1 MAQPQTAT
9 RPSTA
14 PALLSDADI
23 FGDGPARASTG
34 LLGDGDVFG
43 APASRADGLL
53 SDDDVFGKP
62 EPVAFG
68 SIARGWNRLQ
78 QAGATMAGEIGLM
91 SPEDVAASIA
101 ADEAD
106 LAQYPVPEGV
116 QKGLGEILDAEG
128 ISGAARA
135 IWRNLGVLPSVI
147 GESLPMALP
156 GIAIGAATAPL
167 GGVGAVG
174 GIALGSGVTE
184 YADSLLGYMRDQGI
198 DPNDAGAVAGALRNP
213 EFMAEAR
220 TYAAKRGMAIGT
232 FDALTAGLAGR
243 VGSTILRAGQT
254 ARRVAGAGAATA
266 GIEAAGGAG
275 GEAAA
280 QLATDGQ
287 INPGSVA
294 LEGIAE
300 VVPGMGEAAIAAP
313 RSRAGATPSA
323 SVAYQVGDDV
333 VLNDGPIDGVPGD
346 PRHGQSAKIT
356 RAGTDANGQTRFEL
370 TFEDGSTALVTDRLL
385 QRPAG
390 AAPAPSAE
398 TPSQPAPVPGGTD
411 PADVVY
417 SAETEPLAPL
427 GGRAQPAPVT
437 DTGATASPVE
447 RATLR
452 RAGNTDDEIDAMS
465 PAERANDVAQAARAG
480 VSPSDDDVAAAR
492 SYEMPAARD
501 AVSPRDALRGPI
513 TIDRLADAGRA
524 VVQDMVAGRTT
535 DAPSSTD
542 RIQRGPVATRD
553 ALLSDADVFGLPNT
567 RAPEAATMPAIADPR
582 EVGSGLDARRTM
594 PPASDAPTPAE
605 PERTR
610 APIARRVVSDDT
622 ALTSSGREVPVQ
634 YAVVEAADLI
644 TSQRSGGG
652 RNPDYP
658 SELQPRDRTR
668 ATSQKQISDIAQN
681 LQPRLLDQSPRASD
695 GAPIIAPDGVVESG
709 NGRVMA
715 LRRVYARDQEA
726 ATRYRDYLAQQGYPV
741 DGMSQPV
748 LVRVRGGE
756 LDADQRQAFTREAN
770 ERDTLAMSATE
781 RAMADAAALSPGTLA
796 LYRGG
801 DIDLAGNRDFV
812 RAFSRQVVGANEQAA
827 MVDATGALSQEAARR
842 MQGALLA
849 KAYGAADVVASLIE
863 STDTNIRAI
872 GGALMD
878 VAGEWAQMRTEAA
891 NGTIATTVDQ
901 TSRLLDAVRTVQR
914 ARAEG
919 RALALLVGQRDIFS
933 GSAMHP
939 VAEAFLRLMFRNTA
953 SWTMPMGR
961 ERLADALRFYIAE
974 ARKTQPGIDLLGE
987 PAPGADRILK
997 LAEDRQRGPEQDQQ
1011 AGFAFGGRHANVA
1024 AGPDAGA
1031 RREGGAVEDQPR
1043 PQAARGESP
1052 ARESGAAG
1060 QVAEQARVRLGNG
1073 ETREIGGGILPRT
1086 GLAVANAYADGQVY
1100 IGRPG
1105 EQHFTVH
1112 ERYPHADR
1120 GDPEA
1125 TGFVTP
1131 DGQFLNRAEALA
1143 WTEAQGQPVRPSS
1156 NMGRNLDALDYRE
1169 QVQSRGRPSAE
1180 RPGQRHRAS
1189 DDVSAPDGGDPFTV
1203 REGRLTVEFPDAFHR
1218 RLFDLGKRI
1227 ATRLE
1232 ISTSAAVHGEFDPV
1246 SPAGA
1251 ERAETSQLLN
1261 AMGDFLPGRNSPE
1274 QLADTAVEYYGQ
1286 IADEAASAP
1295 ASKTSTDA
1303 PEVVDPDLSDAWRR
1317 ELRARSREGGEP
1329 LYALRPSGSQ
1339 EDVPVIDVTAKFDG
1353 SDFPAERR
1361 RAQLWAKANIRGK
1374 FRNAGTGWDI
1384 EVGANGIKK
1393 STSGVRVAA
1402 DLDALQAVPEL
1413 LRTAAVV
1420 DSTPGNRE
1428 GIVASHR
1435 LVGAIS
1441 IAGRLRRVLVTVL
1454 EDRDGHR
1461 FYDQHSTDEGPAGL
1475 AEGRPA
1481 LRSGTDQ
1488 RAEARPTVNV
1498 GALLD
1503 GVKPAANADT
1513 AELGDALR
1521 AELDRLGLADVGLR
1535 LVDKLEAMV
1544 DGTLRQADASYYR
1557 GLVDVALDTRNPMAA
1572 VRHEAIH
1579 ALRDLRLFG
1588 QDEWAA
1594 LSRRAESDWLQRFDI
1609 ARRYGELNREERI
1622 EEAVAAGFAEWA
1634 ESGKK
1639 PLGLVGRAF
1648 ERIRNFFTAMR
1659 NALSGAGFLSDAD
1672 VFRAVASGEVG
1683 GRSRSG
1689 EAAGSRPKHSIT
1701 ERFPDVPP
1709 RDAPKAALT
1718 RRISAAL
1725 QSGVRAV
1732 KKASPGDRATA
1743 DDGETIGDYLHR
1755 KLVDYL
1761 HPLRMMQEKVGAPL
1775 TELNDAYMTARLAED
1790 TALAAIQTAHDKYV
1804 TPMVD
1809 ALVAGKASL
1818 EDLHRFLY
1826 AQHAEERNRVVGFR
1840 NPEGSDLHK
1849 AATDPSVKGAS
1860 GMSTNEAR
1868 QIIADLRKDAE
1879 RFAAL
1884 RKAAAHVRAMLDK
1897 SLRDQRAAGLI
1908 DAETF
1913 KLLTEQW
1920 EHYVPLKGQDGM
1932 DEDGWRPVSA
1942 GGFDVRGD
1950 EFKAATGRFTEA
1962 DNVIANAVHQVEQ
1975 SIFRAKKNDVGK
1987 AMLRFLNQ
1995 FDPKGERIAQV
2006 YWSGDGTLGDIT
2018 KAKDVH
2024 RRTLD
2029 KDGKVTSTKV
2039 PNPFRTRDDVL
2050 ATKIGG
2056 KSYYIRFADP
2066 KVGHALRKLG
2076 MAEIDA
2082 LSKMVRKVSVWQSI
2096 VNTRANPAFTPI
2108 NIIRDLQ
2115 TGAVHLLDEGFTA
2128 SDIASVVSNVP
2139 KAWGALWRQGRGRP
2153 GAGEWDRAAK
2163 EYFDAGGKITF
2174 HGYATMEE
2182 SLAKLQSD
2190 IAEGLKG
2197 GTSAKAV
2204 GKRILKFVGDLND
2217 AGENGI
2223 RLAAYVAARKKMSP
2237 KQAAFLARDLTV
2249 DFKKHGELGPL
2260 VNSWYVFFNAA
2271 LQGNYNIARRMARSK
2286 KVQAAVGAFIFAGVM
2301 QSVWNSLA
2309 AGEDDDGESYYTKM
2323 LRNEPYKL
2331 ERQFVFFLPGS
2342 DKYVSFPMPYGYN
2355 AFHHLGVQSAAVMS
2369 GDKTPLEAIA
2379 DGARVAF
2386 DAFNPIGSGSIANM
2400 ISPTITDPAIE
2411 LYGNE
2416 NFFGAPIYPEENP
2429 FDKAPPPDSSK
2440 SFSSTHPAFKWLAEQ
2455 MNAITGGSS
2464 IEPGAVDIHPDTLE
2478 HLWGF
2483 FTGGIGRFGA
2493 QATETVRN
2501 AASGEFEP
2509 KTTPW
2514 VRSFY
2519 GAIDEDS
2526 QRSEYFRQRES
2537 VLDAD
2542 GRLSEYEEAGTDA
2555 EIADFMQRRAV
2566 DIDAIGAFKAAE
2578 KARRKINK
2586 LRRELE
2592 SLPQSADIRD
2602 ELKRLDEDELAIMKD
2617 ARRAYAAARRAY
2629 EQRAAQ

>member
-9 RPSTA
+9 RPSTT

-23 FGDGPARASTG
+23 FGDGPAHASTG
-34 LLGDGDVFG
+34 LLGDG
-43 APASRADGLL
+43 
-53 SDDDVFGKP
+53 DVFGKP

-174 GIALGSGVTE
+174 GIGLGSGVTE

-254 ARRVAGAGAATA
+254 ARRAAAARTAAA

-313 RSRAGATPSA
+313 RARAGATPSA

-370 TFEDGSTALVTDRLL
+370 TFEDGSTALVTDRLM

-398 TPSQPAPVPGGTD
+398 TPSQPGPAAAPVPGGAD

-427 GGRAQPAPVT
+427 GGRTQPAPIT
-437 DTGATASPVE
+437 DTEAAASPVE

-480 VSPSDDDVAAAR
+480 VTPSGDDVAAAR

-524 VVQDMVAGRTT
+524 VVQDMVSGRTT

-542 RIQRGPVATRD
+542 RIQRGPVATQD

-582 EVGSGLDARRTM
+582 EVGAGLDGRRTI

-605 PERTR
+605 PARTR

-681 LQPRLLDQSPRASD
+681 LQPRLLGESPRASD

-726 ATRYRDYLAQQGYPV
+726 AARYRDYLAQQGYPV

-842 MQGALLA
+842 MQSALLA

-891 NGTIATTVDQ
+891 NGTVAPNVDQ
-901 TSRLLDAVRTVQR
+901 TARLLDAVRTVQR

-919 RALALLVGQRDIFS
+919 RALAMLVGQRDIFS
-933 GSAMHP
+933 GTAMHP

-974 ARKTQPGIDLLGE
+974 ARKTQPGTDLLGE
-987 PAPGADRILK
+987 QAPGADRILK

-1011 AGFAFGGRHANVA
+1011 SGFAFGGRPADVSPR
-1024 AGPDAGA
+1024 PDAGA
-1031 RREGGAVEDQPR
+1031 RREGGAVEAEPR
-1043 PQAARGESP
+1043 PQGARSP
-1052 ARESGAAG
+1052 GASSEGAAAQ
-1060 QVAEQARVRLGNG
+1060 QVAERARVRFGDG
-1073 ETREIGGGILPRT
+1073 ETREIGGGILPRK
-1086 GLAVANAYADGQVY
+1086 GLAVANAYADGRVY

-1105 EQHFTVH
+1105 EQHFAVH

-1125 TGFVTP
+1125 VGFVTP
-1131 DGQFLNRAEALA
+1131 DGQFLNREEALA
-1143 WTEAQGQPVRPSS
+1143 WTETQGQPVRPSS
-1156 NMGRNLDALDYRE
+1156 NMGRNLDSLDYRE
-1169 QVQSRGRPSAE
+1169 QVHLLSDEQVFSVNEEQPVATLTGNELGVDFRGSDDMPKLRAAAQRWYRDNLKGQTAEMQDGTKVSFSGTALRKSTGPNKTDELLRAVPAIKAIVENGRVVIDEAGDRQGVIRHRIITAPVTLADKRLDLAVTVHQRADGTWHYDFGYARGEIGRPGVGVPGEPSLSLTDRQRRSAV
-1180 RPGQRHRAS
+1180 Q
-1189 DDVSAPDGGDPFTV
+1189 SAPDAINLFVWPGEFKARSSSPAGWGEIEGGADTGTRLSPEQQREIRDIVLRVGGTEPGFADRIAIPKGAKGLAAWGNTTTDSTAAGLYDPSRDAVLIALDSANRRTGYH
-1203 REGRLTVEFPDAFHR
+1203 EAFHR
-1218 RLFDLGKRI
+1218 LQNLFLTQKEKAVLAGETKRL
-1227 ATRLE
+1227 
-1232 ISTSAAVHGEFDPV
+1232 
-1246 SPAGA
+1246 
-1251 ERAETSQLLN
+1251 
-1261 AMGDFLPGRNSPE
+1261 
-1274 QLADTAVEYYGQ
+1274 
-1286 IADEAASAP
+1286 
-1295 ASKTSTDA
+1295 
-1303 PEVVDPDLSDAWRR
+1303 R
-1317 ELRARSREGGEP
+1317 E
-1329 LYALRPSGSQ
+1329 
-1339 EDVPVIDVTAKFDG
+1339 
-1353 SDFPAERR
+1353 
-1361 RAQLWAKANIRGK
+1361 
-1374 FRNAGTGWDI
+1374 
-1384 EVGANGIKK
+1384 
-1393 STSGVRVAA
+1393 
-1402 DLDALQAVPEL
+1402 
-1413 LRTAAVV
+1413 
-1420 DSTPGNRE
+1420 
-1428 GIVASHR
+1428 IVASGSRRADAVEKMAQSELEAEAFAVWADRVDADAKTAPR
-1435 LVGAIS
+1435 LPLTLRVAWQ
-1441 IAGRLRRVLVTVL
+1441 RLRNLASRVRNYLNGKGFRT
-1454 EDRDGHR
+1454 
-1461 FYDQHSTDEGPAGL
+1461 
-1475 AEGRPA
+1475 
-1481 LRSGTDQ
+1481 
-1488 RAEARPTVNV
+1488 
-1498 GALLD
+1498 
-1503 GVKPAANADT
+1503 
-1513 AELGDALR
+1513 
-1521 AELDRLGLADVGLR
+1521 LADV
-1535 LVDKLEAMV
+1535 
-1544 DGTLRQADASYYR
+1544 
-1557 GLVDVALDTRNPMAA
+1557 
-1572 VRHEAIH
+1572 
-1579 ALRDLRLFG
+1579 F
-1588 QDEWAA
+1588 
-1594 LSRRAESDWLQRFDI
+1594 
-1609 ARRYGELNREERI
+1609 
-1622 EEAVAAGFAEWA
+1622 
-1634 ESGKK
+1634 
-1639 PLGLVGRAF
+1639 
-1648 ERIRNFFTAMR
+1648 
-1659 NALSGAGFLSDAD
+1659 
-1672 VFRAVASGEVG
+1672 
-1683 GRSRSG
+1683 G
-1689 EAAGSRPKHSIT
+1689 EARAGRTAQRPTGQRTSRQPQFSIT

-1709 RDAPKAALT
+1709 RDAPKSMLT
-1718 RRISAAL
+1718 RRIAAAL
-1725 QSGVRAV
+1725 QSGVRSI
-1732 KKASPGDRATA
+1732 KSMSPGDRSTA
-1743 DDGETIGDYLHR
+1743 NDGETAGDYLHR
-1755 KLVDYL
+1755 KLIDYL

-1775 TELNDAYMTARLAED
+1775 NELNDAYMTARLAED
-1790 TALAAIQTAHDKYV
+1790 AALASIQTAHDKYV
-1804 TPMVD
+1804 SPMVD
-1809 ALVAGKASL
+1809 ALVAGGASL
-1818 EDLHRFLY
+1818 EDLHRLLY
-1826 AQHAEERNRVVGFR
+1826 ARHAEERNRVVGLR
-1840 NPEGSDLHK
+1840 NPEGSDLRK
-1849 AATDPSVKGAS
+1849 AVTDPSVKGAS
-1860 GMSTNEAR
+1860 GMSNNDAQR
-1868 QIIADLRKDAE
+1868 ILADLRKDAP

-1884 RKAAAHVRAMLDK
+1884 SKAAGHVRAMLDQ

-1908 DAETF
+1908 DADTF

-1920 EHYVPLKGQDGM
+1920 ENYVPLKGQDGM

-1950 EFKAATGRFTEA
+1950 EFKAATGRFSEA
-1962 DNVIANAVHQVEQ
+1962 DNVIANAVHQTEQ

-1995 FDPKGERIAQV
+1995 FDPKGERLAQV
-2006 YWSGDGTLGDIT
+2006 YWSGDGALGDIT

-2050 ATKIGG
+2050 ATKVGG
-2056 KSYYIRFADP
+2056 RTYFIRFADP

-2108 NIIRDLQ
+2108 NIIRDVQ
-2115 TGAVHLLDEGFTA
+2115 TGAVHLLDEGFTG
-2128 SDIASVVSNVP
+2128 SDIASVVSNIP
-2139 KAWGALWRQGRGRP
+2139 KAWGALWRQSRGK
-2153 GAGEWDRAAK
+2153 AGTSEWDRAAK
-2163 EYFDAGGKITF
+2163 EYFDNGGKITF
-2174 HGYATMEE
+2174 QGYSTMEE
-2182 SLAKLQSD
+2182 SLAKLQKD
-2190 IAEGLKG
+2190 IADGMKG
-2197 GTSAKAV
+2197 GSSPKAV
-2204 GKRILKFVGDLND
+2204 GRRILKFVGDLND

-2223 RLAAYVAARKKMSP
+2223 RLAAYVAARKKLSP

-2249 DFKKHGELGPL
+2249 DFKKRGELGPL

-2286 KVQAAVGAFIFAGVM
+2286 KVQAAAGAFIFAGVM

-2309 AGEDDDGESYYTKM
+2309 AGEDDDGESAYTKM

-2331 ERQFVFFLPGS
+2331 ERQFVFFIPGTS
-2342 DKYVSFPMPYGYN
+2342 EYVSFPMPYGYN
-2355 AFHHLGVQSAAVMS
+2355 ALHHLGVQSAAAMT
-2369 GDKTPLEAIA
+2369 GDKTPFEAVTDA
-2379 DGARVAF
+2379 ARVAF
-2386 DAFNPIGSGSIANM
+2386 DAFNPIGSGSLANM
-2400 ISPTITDPAIE
+2400 ISPTITDPAVE
-2411 LYGNE
+2411 LLANE

-2440 SFSSTHPAFKWLAEQ
+2440 SFSSTHPAFKWIAEQ
-2455 MNAITGGSS
+2455 MNDLTGGSS
-2464 IEPGAVDIHPDTLE
+2464 VEPGAVDIHPDTLE

-2493 QATETVRN
+2493 QASETVRN

-2542 GRLSEYEEAGTDA
+2542 GRLSEYEEVGTDA

-2592 SLPQSADIRD
+2592 RLPQSTDVRD
-2602 ELKRLDEDELAIMKD
+2602 ELKRLDEDELAIMKG
-2617 ARRAYAAARRAY
+2617 ARRAYADARRAY